1 MTSKKILTT
10 ADSLLDQLIPF
21 TPICLFQNLSKEEIR
36 GNVRKQYS
44 MKTEVCACAV
54 FDISGFSKLASKLQR
69 DELSNNGI
77 KEKGANESFKTN
89 RDKTKI

>member
-1 MTSKKILTT
+1 M
-10 ADSLLDQLIPF
+10 
-21 TPICLFQNLSKEEIR
+21 EEI
-36 GNVRKQYS
+36 VRKQYS

-69 DELSNNGI
+69 DESSNTGGI

-89 RDKTKI
+89 RDKYTK